1 MSAGLLS
8 GRLDGGNGVVGGQ
21 RAGTWPTTNPARRR
35 GRAGAAVAA
44 DGAVKYR
51 RGVTDIRRRHH
62 RRRRRR
68 RPAPRI
74 GLRRSARPSVLP
86 STGWPKLKYP
96 QQLTCDVLATPQ
108 NFTTKFTRH
117 QFSTN
122 Q

>member
-8 GRLDGGNGVVGGQ
+8 GRLDSGNGVVGGQ

-35 GRAGAAVAA
+35 GRADAAVAA

-62 RRRRRR
+62 RRRR
-68 RPAPRI
+68 PAPRL
-74 GLRRSARPSVLP
+74 GLRPSARPSVYRVAQI
-86 STGWPKLKYP
+86 KIP
-96 QQLTCDVLATPQ
+96 QHLTCDILATPQ